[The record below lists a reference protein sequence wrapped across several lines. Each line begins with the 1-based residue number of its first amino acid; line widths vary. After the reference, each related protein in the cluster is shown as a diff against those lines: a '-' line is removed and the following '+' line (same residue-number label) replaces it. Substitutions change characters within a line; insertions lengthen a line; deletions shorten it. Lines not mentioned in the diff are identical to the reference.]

1 MLDYKSEALLLVDF
15 EGDVL
20 LSNAAFNKMSGYDE
34 SAVPDLHIRQL
45 LLTLDNDPNPLD
57 QKQLREF
64 RKTMFLLNAGYLLTK
79 VEVELTEIEGQKFLC
94 QLSPKHE
101 TANSGNVNSEPVA
114 AQGQPENPSLSKA
127 SPSAVPNAWTAE
139 QQHNIRTALNGI
151 MGFASMLQREA
162 VLEKEEKLKN
172 YLGNIRKNGNR
183 LMKIIEPDQQ
193 QHTLVAKKVN
203 LSVFDPSAIVQKLIN
218 KYAESAE
225 ANDLTFETLS
235 SGGTKLLSDQS
246 ILEFVLEYF
255 FQKAAL
261 FCRND
266 SIRIKLD
273 KLQADLLQIEIDNIG
288 QDLPDSIRKWLNEY
302 ADNKSY
308 AENAAVLDDDQQ
320 FKTIIKQL
328 NKLDAK
334 IKLTDGQN
342 GGDIVKIMLSS
353 VVENPEIDVELELMQ
368 SIRQHKPALLIVE
381 DERINAQILNVYLK
395 DLGEVV
401 IAYTGNEAINLIRQK
416 EMSGSG
422 FDIIL
427 MDIGLP
433 EPWNGVSLKE
443 HILRSWNHYEKHP
456 FIAQTAYVHEDWTS
470 FIESGRFAGFLTKP
484 INRLELLLMINKL
497 LKV

>member
-15 EGDVL
+15 DGDVL

-34 SAVPDLHIRQL
+34 SAVPELHIRQL
-45 LLTLDNDPNPLD
+45 LLTLNNDPNPLD

-64 RKTMFLLNAGYLLTK
+64 RKQMFLLNEGYMLTK

-94 QLSPKHE
+94 QLTPVNE
-101 TANSGNVNSEPVA
+101 AANSGNVNNNSVPALVQA
-114 AQGQPENPSLSKA
+114 ENPSFSV
-127 SPSAVPNAWTAE
+127 PSISATPNAWTAE

-162 VLEKEEKLKN
+162 LLEKEEKLKN
-172 YLGNIRKNGNR
+172 YLGNIRKNGVR
-183 LMKIIEPDQQ
+183 LMKIIEPDQH

-203 LSVFDPSAIVQKLIN
+203 LSVFDPSAIVQKVVN

-225 ANDLTFETLS
+225 ANDLQFETLS
-235 SGGTKLLSDQS
+235 LAATKLLSDQS
-246 ILEFVLEYF
+246 LFEVVLDYF
-255 FQKAAL
+255 FQKASL
-261 FCRND
+261 FCRNNT
-266 SIRIKLD
+266 IRLKLD
-273 KLQADLLQIEIDNIG
+273 KLRADLLQIEIDNIG
-288 QDLPDSIRKWLNEY
+288 QDLPDSIRKWLNEF
-302 ADNKSY
+302 ADNKTY
-308 AENAAVLDDDQQ
+308 VENAAVLDDDQQ
-320 FKTIIKQL
+320 FKTIVKHL

-334 IKLTDGQN
+334 IKLSDGQN

-368 SIRQHKPALLIVE
+368 SIRQHNPSVLIVE
-381 DERINAQILNVYLK
+381 DERINAQILHVYLK

-443 HILRSWNHYEKHP
+443 HIIRTWNHYEKHP

-470 FIESGRFAGFLTKP
+470 FIESGKFAGFLTKP
-484 INRLELLLMINKL
+484 INRLELLFMINKL